1 MKIYSRGVFAATWPW
16 LFVLLFAIVPLLS
29 SNRYLLELAILFFV
43 WSAVVT
49 HWNLLIGHAGIF
61 SLVQLAIFNLGG
73 YFTGV
78 IGTHLKIGPVYTLVP
93 AGLFCA
99 FAGFLVGLPCLRL
112 RGAYVALLTL
122 AAHFVVY
129 LLIFT
134 DSSGFTGGGYGLY
147 GFGDYG
153 FRKLF
158 GGGGQLIAHY
168 YVALVLLIICVLA
181 AMAIINSP
189 LGLAFRAL
197 RDSEAYAEARGISR
211 YRYQL
216 LVFTLTSFFIGLTG
230 SFYGTHLGLVD
241 TAGFDFGTLMLLLA
255 MIVVG
260 GQGSKWGPIL
270 GCATIMVLNELFR
283 DLPEWRAFAIGSTI
297 MVILLVWPKGISGA
311 VERVLALAQP
321 KLSGPPR
328 SGPLVELH

>member
-1 MKIYSRGVFAATWPW
+1 MKIYSRGIVASAWPW
-16 LFVLLFAIVPLLS
+16 LFVLLFAVVPLLS
-29 SNRYLLELAILFFV
+29 SNRYLLEIAILFFV

-61 SLVQLAIFNLGG
+61 SLVQLAIFNLGA
-73 YFTGV
+73 YFTAVFGM
-78 IGTHLKIGPVYTLVP
+78 HLQIGPVYTLVP

-99 FAGFLVGLPCLRL
+99 FAGVLVGLPCLRL

-122 AAHFVVY
+122 AAHFVVF
-129 LLIFT
+129 LLIFADT
-134 DSSGFTGGGYGLY
+134 SGFTGGGYGLY

-158 GGGGQLIAHY
+158 GGFGQLVAHY
-168 YVALVLLIICVLA
+168 YVALILLIICVLA

-216 LVFTLTSFFIGLTG
+216 LVFTITSFFIGLMG

-241 TAGFDFGTLMLLLA
+241 TTGFDFGTLMLLLA

-270 GCATIMVLNELFR
+270 GCATIMVLNESFR
-283 DLPEWRAFAIGSTI
+283 DLPEWRAFAVGSTMI
-297 MVILLVWPKGISGA
+297 GILLVWPNGISAA
-311 VERVLALAQP
+311 VERLLALARRKFQILP
-321 KLSGPPR
+321 EVAR
-328 SGPLVELH
+328 

>member
-1 MKIYSRGVFAATWPW
+1 MKIYSQGVFAGTWPW

-78 IGTHLKIGPVYTLVP
+78 IGTHLKIGPVYTFVP

-134 DSSGFTGGGYGLY
+134 NSSGFTGGGYGLY

-181 AMAIINSP
+181 AIAIINSP

-197 RDSEAYAEARGISR
+197 RDFEAYAEARGISR

-216 LVFTLTSFFIGLTG
+216 LVFTVTSFFIGLTG

-270 GCATIMVLNELFR
+270 GCATVMVLNELFR
-283 DLPEWRAFAIGSTI
+283 DFPEWRAFAIGSTI
-297 MVILLVWPKGISGA
+297 MVILLVWPKGISAA

-321 KLSGPPR
+321 KLSSPAGVAR
-328 SGPLVELH
+328 

>member
-1 MKIYSRGVFAATWPW
+1 MRTNGLSIFADAWPW
-16 LFVLLFAIVPLLS
+16 VFVLLFAIVPLLS
-29 SNRYLLELAILFFV
+29 SNRYLLEIAIQFFV

-73 YFTGV
+73 YFTAV
-78 IGTHLKIGPVYTLVP
+78 IGTHLKISPVYTLVP

-122 AAHFVVY
+122 ATHFVVY
-129 LLIFT
+129 LLIFADT
-134 DSSGFTGGGYGLY
+134 SGFTGGGYGLY

-153 FRKLF
+153 FRKLL
-158 GGGGQLIAHY
+158 GGSGQLVAHFYIA
-168 YVALVLLIICVLA
+168 LILLIVCVLS
-181 AMAIINSP
+181 AITIIKSP

-197 RDSEAYAEARGISR
+197 RDSEGYAEARGISR

-216 LVFTLTSFFIGLTG
+216 LVFTITSFFIGLVG

-241 TAGFDFGTLMLLLA
+241 TTGFDFGTLMLLLA

-260 GQGSKWGPIL
+260 GQGSKWGPIF
-270 GCATIMVLNELFR
+270 GCATIMVLNESFR
-283 DLPEWRAFAIGSTI
+283 DLPEWRGFAVGVT
-297 MVILLVWPKGISGA
+297 MMLVLLVWPRGISA
-311 VERVLALAQP
+311 AIERLFTLKHP
-321 KLSGPPR
+321 KFSNLPEVDRQSPK
-328 SGPLVELH
+328 